1 MIDNKYNFFF
11 KRLKYMVLAEPRKV
25 AVKDK
30 NNVYTYDDLW
40 KKMQFFSKKLKMAG
54 VRKGDRV
61 AIFMDNNAN
70 YVIGILAILMVGG
83 IFVPL
88 STHSPEEYVYKI
100 LFNCTPTIVMVDNKS
115 KEKFLSMQKKCTTIV
130 NLDDII
136 SEENGKEVY
145 EIIIG
150 RDIAYIVYTSGSTG
164 FPKGVAIKWDS
175 LENFIL
181 DTVERLE
188 FDQTSISLNMTS
200 FCFDGSLTSVFCM
213 LFCGGEL
220 VIAPSFIMR
229 VRQFANLLINEKI
242 TDLGCTPVQLSNLVD
257 VLENEDVREVS
268 IKTIAIGGESFTT
281 EYIKRIFK
289 AVKGIRILNRY
300 GPTETTI
307 VSASYEI
314 REKDLCDNRPI
325 PIGKPISNTIF
336 YAVDENYNLIQPG
349 EVGELYIGG
358 ISVMSGY
365 WNDTNLTNS
374 VMNDTLINGVK
385 MYRTGDLV
393 TIDAEG
399 NYIFMSRK
407 DDMVKI
413 NGYRIYLKEIDNAI
427 VDINDVKDSCSI
439 VVVRRNGK
447 KDIVSYVICDC
458 DAMCGDEIQLKKKLL
473 NVLPAY
479 MLPQKIFF
487 IESFPVTTNGKV
499 NRKELEKIASMS

>member
-1 MIDNKYNFFF
+1 MINNKYNNFFN
-11 KRLKYMVLAEPRKV
+11 RLKYMVLTEPQKV

-40 KKMQFFSKKLKMAG
+40 KKIQFFSQKLKNVG

-61 AIFMDNNAN
+61 AIFMENNAN
-70 YVIGILAILMVGG
+70 YVIGILAILTVGG

-88 STHSPEEYVYKI
+88 STRSPEEYVYKI
-100 LFNCTPTIVMVDNKS
+100 LYNCNPSIVMVDNKS
-115 KEKFLSMQKKCTTIV
+115 KEKFLSMPKKCTNIV
-130 NLDDII
+130 NLDEII
-136 SEENGKEVY
+136 SEKSGEEVY
-145 EIIIG
+145 ENIIG
-150 RDIAYIVYTSGSTG
+150 GDIAYIVYTSGSTG
-164 FPKGVAIKWDS
+164 FPKGVAIKWES
-175 LENFIL
+175 LENYIL

-213 LFCGGEL
+213 LFCGGKL
-220 VIAPSFIMR
+220 VIAPKFIMR

-242 TDLGCTPVQLSNLVD
+242 TDLGCTPVQLSTLVD
-257 VLENEDVREVS
+257 VLENEDVKEIS
-268 IKTIAIGGESFTT
+268 IKTIAIGGESFST

-314 REKDLCDNRPI
+314 REKDLYDNRPI
-325 PIGKPISNTIF
+325 PIGRPISNTIF
-336 YAVDENYNLIQPG
+336 YAVDENNNLIQPG

-358 ISVMSGY
+358 VSVMSGY
-365 WNDTNLTNS
+365 WSDTNLTNS
-374 VMNDTLINGVK
+374 VLNETLINGVK

-393 TIDAEG
+393 TIDDEG

-413 NGYRIYLKEIDNAI
+413 NGYRIYLKEVDNAI
-427 VDINDVKDSCSI
+427 VDINGVKDSCSI
-439 VVVRRNGK
+439 AVKRNGK
-447 KDIVSYVICDC
+447 TDIVSYVICDC
-458 DAMCGDEIQLKKKLL
+458 DAMCEDGIQLKKKLL
-473 NVLPAY
+473 NILPAY

-487 IESFPVTTNGKV
+487 VESFPVTTNGKV